1 MTEHDYNFKGLE
13 LFFQEMS
20 KFYLKENDDDDND
33 DNEKI
38 TSDTLALDYENM
50 CRWEYTEKESKQ
62 TDTRMLAFMGKI
74 FSSRK
79 YMKIDDTFLLY
90 LEIKC
95 ATLADEKIIF
105 MSSEM
110 DKFIVEE
117 TNSWKSYAEMA
128 GLVFD
133 FINNPIIEDFM
144 TINYTTL
151 LEWFSD
157 SQMYDDILKST
168 SERVYLRFVRNFT
181 KLFYTANYIYRMVY
195 WISSEL
201 VVPVDLPFRKDFT
214 IRFKFA
220 DDTLVSKYNNF
231 LREYASLRFLR
242 DHDANYSI
250 MHLIY
255 YQPVNIHKMGVEI
268 LQETNYDFQED
279 KYNVALY
286 GKSKFYFEKEC
297 LELDSQVIEP
307 VFLLFNT
314 FDNICQVSEF
324 IETFEYTEKV
334 DEQLWKDF
342 TNFHQKIANLLPF
355 SQKKIHRMKKFLKS
369 YNVNKNAYNAIQ
381 TLEDILSRF

>member
-13 LFFQEMS
+13 PFFQEMS
-20 KFYLKENDDDDND
+20 KFYLEKNDDND
-33 DNEKI
+33 EKI
-38 TSDTLALDYENM
+38 TSDTLASYYENM
-50 CRWEYTEKESKQ
+50 CRWEYTEKQAKQ
-62 TDTRMLAFMGKI
+62 TDTRMLSFMYTI
-74 FSSRK
+74 FFSRK

-95 ATLADEKIIF
+95 ATLSSEKIIF

-110 DKFIVEE
+110 DKFMVEE

-181 KLFYTANYIYRMVY
+181 RLFYRANYIYRMVY
-195 WISSEL
+195 WISSEV
-201 VVPVDLPFRKDFT
+201 VVPVELPFRKDFI

-220 DDTLVSKYNNF
+220 DDTLVSKYNKF
-231 LREYASLRFLR
+231 LREYEYASLWVLR
-242 DHDANYSI
+242 DDHDANFSI

-255 YQPVNIHKMGVEI
+255 YQPVNINKMALEI
-268 LQETNYDFQED
+268 LQETNYDFEED

-286 GKSKFYFEKEC
+286 GKSKFDFEKEC
-297 LELDSQVIEP
+297 LELHSKVMEP
-307 VFLLFNT
+307 VILLFTT
-314 FDNICQVSEF
+314 FDNIFQVSEF
-324 IETFEYTEKV
+324 IETFHYTEKV

-342 TNFHQKIANLLPF
+342 TNFHQKIADLLPF
-355 SQKKIHRMKKFLKS
+355 SKTKIRGLKKFLKS
-369 YNVNKNAYNAIQ
+369 YNVNKNAYDAVQ
-381 TLEDILSRF
+381 TLEDILLHS

>member
-13 LFFQEMS
+13 VFFQEMS
-20 KFYLKENDDDDND
+20 KFYLKENDDD

-128 GLVFD
+128 GLIFD

-201 VVPVDLPFRKDFT
+201 VLPADLPFRKDFI

-255 YQPVNIHKMGVEI
+255 YQPVNIHKMAVEI

-297 LELDSQVIEP
+297 LELDSQVMEP

-342 TNFHQKIANLLPF
+342 TNFHQKIADLLPF
-355 SQKKIHRMKKFLKS
+355 SQKKIRRMKNFLKS
-369 YNVNKNAYNAIQ
+369 YIVNKNAYNAVQ

>member
-13 LFFQEMS
+13 LFFQDMS
-20 KFYLKENDDDDND
+20 KFYLKENDDYDN
-33 DNEKI
+33 
-38 TSDTLALDYENM
+38 TLALDYENM

-95 ATLADEKIIF
+95 ATLADEKIIII
-105 MSSEM
+105 SSEM

-157 SQMYDDILKST
+157 SQMYDGILKST

-181 KLFYTANYIYRMVY
+181 KLFYTAKYIYRMVY

-201 VVPVDLPFRKDFT
+201 VVPVDLPFRKDFI

-220 DDTLVSKYNNF
+220 DDTLVSKYNKF
-231 LREYASLRFLR
+231 LREYAYASLWFLR
-242 DHDANYSI
+242 DPDAKYSI

-255 YQPVNIHKMGVEI
+255 YQPVNINKMALEI

-297 LELDSQVIEP
+297 LELDSQVMEP
-307 VFLLFNT
+307 VILLFKT
-314 FDNICQVSEF
+314 FDNICLVSEF

-342 TNFHQKIANLLPF
+342 TNFHQKIADLLPF
-355 SQKKIHRMKKFLKS
+355 SQKKIRHLKKFLKS

-381 TLEDILSRF
+381 TLEDILLHS

>member
-13 LFFQEMS
+13 VFFQEMS
-20 KFYLKENDDDDND
+20 KFYLKENDDD

-128 GLVFD
+128 GLIFD

-255 YQPVNIHKMGVEI
+255 YQPVNIHKMAVEI

-297 LELDSQVIEP
+297 LELDSQVMEP

-342 TNFHQKIANLLPF
+342 TNFHQKIADLLPF
-355 SQKKIHRMKKFLKS
+355 SQKKIRRMKNFLKS
-369 YNVNKNAYNAIQ
+369 YIVNKNAYNAVQ

>member
-13 LFFQEMS
+13 PFFQEMS
-20 KFYLKENDDDDND
+20 KFYLEKNDDND
-33 DNEKI
+33 EKI
-38 TSDTLALDYENM
+38 TSDTLASDYENM
-50 CRWEYTEKESKQ
+50 CRWEYTEKQAKQ

-95 ATLADEKIIF
+95 ATLSDEKIIF

-110 DKFIVEE
+110 DKFMVEE

-181 KLFYTANYIYRMVY
+181 RLFYRANYIYRMVY
-195 WISSEL
+195 WISSEV
-201 VVPVDLPFRKDFT
+201 VVPVELPFRKDFI

-220 DDTLVSKYNNF
+220 DDTLVSKYNKF
-231 LREYASLRFLR
+231 LREYEYASSWVLRD

-255 YQPVNIHKMGVEI
+255 YQPVNINKMALEI

-286 GKSKFYFEKEC
+286 GKSKFDFEKEC
-297 LELDSQVIEP
+297 LELHSQVIEP
-307 VFLLFNT
+307 VILLFTT
-314 FDNICQVSEF
+314 FDNIFQVSEF
-324 IETFEYTEKV
+324 IETFQYTEKV

-342 TNFHQKIANLLPF
+342 TNFHQKIADLLPF
-355 SQKKIHRMKKFLKS
+355 SQKKIHRMKKFLQS
-369 YNVNKNAYNAIQ
+369 YTINKNAYNAIQ